1 LLTFALLKQPA
12 ARFERYPENDLSE
25 YTMLDAPDVYGH
37 LFPAF

>member
-1 LLTFALLKQPA
+1 MLNQLA

-25 YTMLDAPDVYGH
+25 YTMHDAPDVYGH